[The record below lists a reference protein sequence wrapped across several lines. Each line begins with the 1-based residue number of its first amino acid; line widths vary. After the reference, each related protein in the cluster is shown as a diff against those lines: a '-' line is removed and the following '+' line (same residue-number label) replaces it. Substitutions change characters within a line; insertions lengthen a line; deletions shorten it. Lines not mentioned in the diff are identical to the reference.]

1 MVHLVES
8 DVESWGDDTALVKS
22 AVELDNDLAS
32 SVVIDNFEF
41 TNVAVLHHDLEELDD
56 DLGGRSD
63 ENLKGN

>member
-1 MVHLVES
+1 MVNLVES
-8 DVESWGDDTALVKS
+8 DVESRGDDTALVKS

-63 ENLKGN
+63 ENLTKS